1 VETLFGSSPDD
12 FKDFGVYTVRLYKN
26 GQWVEVSNT
35 CTHTHTHT
43 QHENDIE
50 FTTAQTSAYVYIH
63 WCTYTDSIFSCLF
76 FLSISNLTYMYMF
89 LVDSVGCM

>member
-35 CTHTHTHT
+35 CTHTHTH
-43 QHENDIE
+43 
-50 FTTAQTSAYVYIH
+50 SMKM
-63 WCTYTDSIFSCLF
+63 
-76 FLSISNLTYMYMF
+76 ISNLPQLRQAHMFIFIGVLIQIPFF
-89 LVDSVGCM
+89 LVFSFCQFRI